1 MPRLTLRW
9 RLVLL
14 VSTAVAVLGVAAV
27 AASYLAVRS
36 SMLRDLQRNLRNDAA
51 QVAQLYGSGEPG
63 SARDTLSG
71 PTGGVTVNL
80 YDTSGRL
87 LASSSSSF
95 ANPRDL
101 LPVDVVQSAISGP
114 RDWQGHAE
122 GRHVLVAL
130 APFGVGVAAVVSD
143 TDAISSMLVRLS
155 GLLLIIGVSVVVS
168 SVIVGNIVAGNAIQ
182 PLRNLARQAARLGPD
197 RLEPIVYNG
206 PDDELGLL
214 SRTLN
219 DLISRLA
226 QTLDAQRQFLL
237 ETSHE
242 LRTPLTSLQGFLDRG
257 LRRANP
263 EVSSDLSA
271 ARRIAGSMSRL
282 VEDLLQLTRGQSV
295 RDLVPHLVDPL
306 VDILQPVASEYP
318 GVTVLGDEGALLI
331 GDPGRLLQLVRNLV
345 ANGVRA
351 SGSAESVELELCVA
365 GQLAELKVRDH
376 GPGVPVELQERI
388 FDKFYKG
395 AGGGA
400 GLGLAIAKQISE
412 QHGGSITLHSE
423 PGSTEFVIRLPL
435 IEAPDET
442 PDGTGTTASAA

>member
-1 MPRLTLRW
+1 MRLTLRW

-14 VSTAVAVLGVAAV
+14 ASTAVAVLGVAAV
-27 AASYLAVRS
+27 AASYVAVRS
-36 SMLRDLQRNLRNDAA
+36 SLLNDLQRNLHNDAA
-51 QVAQLYGSGEPG
+51 QVARLYGSGEPG
-63 SARDTLSG
+63 TARDTLSG

-95 ANPRDL
+95 AVPREL
-101 LPVDVVQSAISGP
+101 IPVEVVKSAISGP

-143 TDAISSMLVRLS
+143 TEAISSMLRRLS
-155 GLLLIIGVSVVVS
+155 GLLLIIAVSVVIS
-168 SVIVGNIVAGNAIQ
+168 SVIVGNIVAGNAIR
-182 PLRNLARQAARLGPD
+182 PLRNLARQAAQLGPD
-197 RLEPIVYNG
+197 RLEPIKYDG

-219 DLISRLA
+219 ELISRLA
-226 QTLDAQRQFLL
+226 QTLEAQRQFLL

-263 EVSSDLSA
+263 EVSRDLAA

-306 VDILQPVASEYP
+306 VDILRPVANEYP

-331 GDPGRLLQLVRNLV
+331 GDPGRLLQLIRNLT
-345 ANGVRA
+345 ANAVRA
-351 SGSAESVELELCVA
+351 SGGTESVQLELRIA
-365 GQLAELKVRDH
+365 GPHAELVIRDD
-376 GPGVPVELQERI
+376 GPGITAEAQEHI

-412 QHGGSITLHSE
+412 QHGGDITLHSV
-423 PGSTEFVIRLPL
+423 PGRTEFMIRLPL
-435 IEAPDET
+435 IEAPDEAAEE
-442 PDGTGTTASAA
+442 DGAKVSAV